1 MTKVLN
7 GIQWY
12 WQLKRFCM
20 EDECFLVTNPA
31 YNKLL
36 IEIDQP
42 IDKYRG
48 EHYMKVNVTKTNIGY
63 RVGRGKKNLIIH
75 KSLLSSFSKAFDEP
89 LIPWNFSERKI
100 YKEKAEEYR
109 QQKRDESE
117 RVEAEKMKDPAYAHM
132 KEYVHKRNSWI
143 EKTKKKNMDNSTKS
157 EKLLLKTA
165 LKRFGKRVKAQYEM
179 TINGHIYFLDFYI
192 KSLRV
197 AIEVDGGYHSTIEQS
212 AKDRERDANLAS
224 VGIKTI
230 RIKNEQVPIKACI
243 EELLSVL
250 QNRKKKKG
258 VRADVSINTYFIGQD
273 D

>member
-1 MTKVLN
+1 MAKVLN

-12 WQLKRFCM
+12 WLLRRFCM
-20 EDECFLVTNPA
+20 EDECFLVTNPV
-31 YNKLL
+31 YNQHF
-36 IEIDQP
+36 IESDQP
-42 IDKYRG
+42 IDKYHG
-48 EHYMKVNVTKTNIGY
+48 EHYMKVNVTKTDIGY

-75 KSLLSSFSKAFDEP
+75 KSLLSSFDKDFGEA
-89 LIPWNFSERKI
+89 LIPWDFSERKI
-100 YKEKAEEYR
+100 YKEKAEIYR
-109 QQKRDESE
+109 QEKREESK
-117 RVEAEKMKDPAYAHM
+117 RIKAEKMKEPAYAYM
-132 KEYVHKRNSWI
+132 KECIHKRNSWI
-143 EKTKKKNMDNSTKS
+143 EKTKKKNIDNSTKS

-165 LKRFGKRVKAQYEM
+165 LKRFGKRVKAQHEM

-212 AKDRERDANLAS
+212 AKDMERDANLAS

-250 QNRKKKKG
+250 QDRMKKKG
-258 VRADVSINTYFIGQD
+258 VRADVSINTHFIGQD